1 MNYPII
7 EKYFSGLT
15 GEQKQQ
21 FDALRDLYTQ
31 WNTMIN
37 IISRKDIDNLYERHI
52 LHSLSIACLIR
63 FTEGTHIMDAGT
75 GGGFPG
81 IPLAI
86 FFPAVTFHLVDST
99 GKKIKVAQSV
109 TDTLGLKNVT
119 TSHCR
124 IEDEKAVFD
133 FVVSRAV
140 MALPKLTKLVMKNIG
155 KDHRNA
161 LPNGVICLKGGD
173 VKNETSSFGK
183 NVIISELKTFFR
195 EPYFDT
201 KKLIYIAL

>member
-86 FFPAVTFHLVDST
+86 LFPKVNFCLIDST
-99 GKKIKVAQSV
+99 GKKIKVVQTIANTIGLNNVS
-109 TDTLGLKNVT
+109 TLQGRL
-119 TSHCR
+119 
-124 IEDEKAVFD
+124 EDEKNIFD

-140 MALPKLTKLVMKNIG
+140 MTLAEMVKLIRKNIA
-155 KDHRNA
+155 KENRNA
-161 LPNGVICLKGGD
+161 LPNGLIYLKGGL
-173 VKNETSSFGK
+173 VCKETTPFGK
-183 NVIISELKTFFR
+183 NAMIVELSE
-195 EPYFDT
+195 YFDEVYFET
-201 KKLIYIAL
+201 KKIIYITL